1 MKKSIIVLAVLAL
14 VIAVIV
20 GGLWFWK
27 NSTPEVEKPIIQAPS
42 TGINATEGAETTQP
56 KETEPVE
63 TVTQTHEYEMYQEEL
78 LDYPTVKWDATGD
91 EWQPAKY
98 TSVSAVSVDL
108 YRRGFK
114 EIILEKAINQPSD
127 GICEIKDIEYTS
139 DGSRIQ
145 LIFTYVTNKGTA
157 KETSDVWELHAENT
171 GERIDISGVGNPHP
185 MCVYET
191 MTLFDGNTE
200 MFGYCSADGTVA
212 HLFYSPATGNMYS
225 LQCFEGMGPSPTL
238 FEYDTRY
245 KPIAFWEPP
254 AEPALYAFNMTMG
267 GTDEVREYEFNI
279 GMTFGQWVNS
289 KFNIDGWKRDPKDS
303 TRIVSADGK
312 YYVGANDIIFPNAVA
327 WPY

>member
-1 MKKSIIVLAVLAL
+1 MKKSIIILAVLAL
-14 VIAVIV
+14 IITAIA
-20 GGLWFWK
+20 GGLWFWR
-27 NSTPEVEKPIIQAPS
+27 NSSPEVEKPIIQ
-42 TGINATEGAETTQP
+42 
-56 KETEPVE
+56 EPVE
-63 TVTQTHEYEMYQEEL
+63 TVPNNEPEAIQSQETEPDATVIQVHEYEVYQEEL
-78 LDYPTVKWDATGD
+78 LDYPSVKWDATGD

-108 YRRGFK
+108 YLRGFK
-114 EIILEKAINQPSD
+114 EIILEKSLDQPD
-127 GICEIKDIEYTS
+127 FGVCEIKDIDYTS

-157 KETSDVWELHAENT
+157 KEMAETWEIHAENT
-171 GERIDISGVGNPHP
+171 GEKLDISGVGNPHP
-185 MCVYET
+185 MCVYEPT
-191 MTLFDGNTE
+191 TLFDGNTID
-200 MFGYCSADGTVA
+200 FGYCSADGIAVY
-212 HLFYSPATGNMYS
+212 LFYSPATGNMYS
-225 LQCFEGMGPSPTL
+225 LQAVAGHGPSPTL